1 MMNPKYKKICSR
13 IDAANAEFRLRREIE
28 LTTGQTPE
36 MLEQSAARR
45 QLKEHERILL
55 EAWKNADEAMKE
67 AIRLHEAEKGGEG
80 HEREAQE
87 QRQQAPKP

>member
-45 QLKEHERILL
+45 QLKDHEQLLL
-55 EAWKNADEAMKE
+55 EAWQDADR
-67 AIRLHEAEKGGEG
+67 AIKIAIKFHVEQKGGENDV
-80 HEREAQE
+80 QE
-87 QRQQAPKP
+87 PEQ